1 MNNISTLDT
10 NRPESRPDIRHYKSL
25 NPGDI
30 LLKLYEE
37 SRRNRADITRTP
49 AKVAEDLL
57 YQPGPGPRIE
67 LPAPLASSRP
77 LEDVMAERT
86 SLRFYAEQPIELA
99 QVATIL
105 KVASAGDEQ
114 DWSQEIAAG
123 VTLHLLV
130 VAWRVQDLAPAVYR
144 YVAGDHVLEYVG
156 LAPNQQTEGTGL
168 VLQTEFADAP
178 VIVLITG
185 NLAGACERHGAWG
198 HRQLL
203 LRAGSAGHR
212 LWLSSLGV
220 GLVGTVFAGFLPR
233 AAHRVVGVDGYR
245 NAGLFAYAAGHLHSD
260 YQHLVEKKGGQ
271 SAERNV

>member
-1 MNNISTLDT
+1 MEQISTLDT
-10 NRPESRPDIRHYKSL
+10 RRPESRPDIRQYKSL
-25 NPGDI
+25 DPGSI

-37 SRRNRADITRTP
+37 SRRSKADIARTP
-49 AKVAEDLL
+49 ERVAEELL
-57 YQPGPGPRIE
+57 HRPDPGPCIE
-67 LPAPLASSRP
+67 LPAPLPSSRL
-77 LEDVMAERT
+77 LEEVMEERT
-86 SLRFYAEQPIELA
+86 SLRFYSEEPVELA

-105 KVASAGDEQ
+105 SVASAGDEQ

-130 VAWRVQDLAPAVYR
+130 VAWKVRNLVPAVYR
-144 YVAGDHVLEYVG
+144 YVAGNHMLEYVG
-156 LAPNQQTEGTGL
+156 PAPNRQTEGADL

-203 LRAGSAGHR
+203 LRAGAAGHR

-233 AAHRVVGVDGYR
+233 AAHRVIGVDGYR
-245 NAGLFAYAAGHLHSD
+245 NAGLFAYAAGHLRSD
-260 YQHLVEKKGGQ
+260 YQHLVEKKGGL
-271 SAERNV
+271 